1 MIRWTLILHAL
12 VLSILSLNA
21 QVGETIFLV
30 EPSVENRFPPSPPA
44 GVEKQATPGLTAP
57 EQAPRPRPLAIQRQL
72 PAGWHVQVPLLE
84 ADLDK
89 AADAAQRLRPL
100 LGETGLYLIELGGA
114 YRLSAGPI
122 LPSRLQPTL
131 QRLRQAGWAS
141 AVLRHFPSN
150 P

>member
-12 VLSILSLNA
+12 VLSILSVNA
-21 QVGETIFLV
+21 QAGETIFLV
-30 EPSVENRFPPSPPA
+30 EPSAENRFPPSPPA
-44 GVEKQATPGLTAP
+44 KVEKQSAPGLTAP
-57 EQAPRPRPLAIQRQL
+57 DQAPRPLTIQRQL

-89 AADAAQRLRPL
+89 AAEAAQRLRPL

-122 LPSRLQPTL
+122 LPSRLQSTL